1 LLSLLIK
8 KFYSVDH
15 MKRDAED
22 GACGRYGREERPW
35 EPEVNRSLRRRRRRW
50 KCKYKIDLQIL
61 VW

>member
-1 LLSLLIK
+1 
-8 KFYSVDH
+8 